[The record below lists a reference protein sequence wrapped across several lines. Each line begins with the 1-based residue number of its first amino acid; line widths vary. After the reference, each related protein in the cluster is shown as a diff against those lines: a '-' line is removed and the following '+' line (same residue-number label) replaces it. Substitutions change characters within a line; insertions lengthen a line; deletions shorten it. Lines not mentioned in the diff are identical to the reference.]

1 MPNTVSPIAIRTT
14 MRILPRA
21 KKQGL
26 LFIHRL
32 IVFRT
37 LFELSGCPIFFIF
50 ANPLQLLHL
59 MSHQKRKIAILGS
72 TGSIGTQ
79 ALDVISLHSDRFEA
93 YALVANNQVNKLIE
107 QVHQFKPEVVVI
119 ANESKYAELKEAL
132 ADLPVKVW
140 AGAEAIEQ
148 VVQDSEI
155 DIVLTAMVGF
165 AGLKPTISAI
175 KSGKT
180 IALANKETLVI
191 AGELITKLAL
201 ENRTPV
207 LPVDSEHSAIFQ
219 CLNGEGN
226 NEIEKILLTAS
237 GGPFRNFS
245 MVQLQKVTKEQALN
259 HPNWNMGAKVTIDSS
274 TLMNKGLEMIE
285 AKWLFDV
292 NPSQIEIVV
301 HPQSIIHS
309 MVQFKDRSIM
319 AQLSLPDMRMPIQ
332 YALSYP
338 ERLSSETKP
347 VNFFELSTLTFEKPD
362 TEKFRNLGLAYKSI
376 ETGGNMPCIMNAANE
391 IAVELFLQEKISFLQ
406 MSDLIE
412 QTMSKTVFIQNPS
425 LEDYIQT
432 DAEARK
438 IALGVSKSIN

>member
-1 MPNTVSPIAIRTT
+1 MN
-14 MRILPRA
+14 
-21 KKQGL
+21 
-26 LFIHRL
+26 
-32 IVFRT
+32 
-37 LFELSGCPIFFIF
+37 
-50 ANPLQLLHL
+50 N
-59 MSHQKRKIAILGS
+59 QKRKIAVLGS

-79 ALDVISLHSDRFEA
+79 ALDVVSRHPDRFEA
-93 YALVANNQVNKLIE
+93 YALVANNQVDRLLE
-107 QVHQFKPEVVVI
+107 QVRRFKPEVVVI
-119 ANESKYAELKEAL
+119 ANESKYAGLKEAL
-132 ADLPVKVW
+132 SDLPVKVW

-148 VVQDSEI
+148 VVQDTEI

-165 AGLKPTISAI
+165 SGLKPTISAI
-175 KSGKT
+175 KARKT

-191 AGELITKLAL
+191 AGELITRLAL
-201 ENRTPV
+201 ENRTAV

-219 CLNGEGN
+219 CLNGEGS

-245 MVQLQKVTKEQALN
+245 MSQLQQVTKEQALH
-259 HPNWNMGAKVTIDSS
+259 HPNWSMGAKVTIDSS

-285 AKWLFDV
+285 ARWLFDV
-292 NPSQIEIVV
+292 TPSQIEIIV

-332 YALSYP
+332 YAFSYP
-338 ERLSSETKP
+338 ERIPSDVKP

-362 TEKFRNLGLAYKSI
+362 KERFRNLSLAYKSI
-376 ETGGNMPCIMNAANE
+376 ENGGNMPCIMNAANE
-391 IAVELFLQEKISFLQ
+391 IAVELFLQEKIGFLQ

-412 QTMSKTVFIQNPS
+412 QTLTKTVFIQNPS

-432 DAEARK
+432 DTEARE
-438 IALGVSKSIN
+438 IALETSKRLSGGKIFGF

>member
-1 MPNTVSPIAIRTT
+1 MN
-14 MRILPRA
+14 
-21 KKQGL
+21 
-26 LFIHRL
+26 
-32 IVFRT
+32 
-37 LFELSGCPIFFIF
+37 
-50 ANPLQLLHL
+50 
-59 MSHQKRKIAILGS
+59 HQKRKIAVLGS

-79 ALDVISLHSDRFEA
+79 ALDVISQHPERFEA
-93 YALVANNQVNKLIE
+93 YALVANNQVDKLIE
-107 QVHQFKPEVVVI
+107 QVRQFKPEVVVI
-119 ANESKYAELKEAL
+119 ANEAKYVVLKDAL

-155 DIVLTAMVGF
+155 DMVLTAMVGF
-165 AGLKPTISAI
+165 SGLKPTISAI
-175 KSGKT
+175 KARKT

-201 ENRTPV
+201 ENKTPV

-219 CLNGEGN
+219 CLTGEGN

-245 MVQLQKVTKEQALN
+245 RAQLQKVTKKQALN

-292 NPSQIEIVV
+292 NPSQIEIIV

-309 MVQFKDRSIM
+309 MVQFKDRSIK

-332 YALSYP
+332 YAFSYP
-338 ERLSSETKP
+338 ERFSSETKP
-347 VNFFELSTLTFEKPD
+347 VDFFELSTLTFEKPD
-362 TEKFRNLGLAYKSI
+362 IERFRNLRLAYKSI
-376 ETGGNMPCIMNAANE
+376 EVGGNMPCIMNAANE
-391 IAVELFLQEKISFLQ
+391 IAVELFLQEKIGFLQ

-438 IALGVSKSIN
+438 TVLEVSKSIN